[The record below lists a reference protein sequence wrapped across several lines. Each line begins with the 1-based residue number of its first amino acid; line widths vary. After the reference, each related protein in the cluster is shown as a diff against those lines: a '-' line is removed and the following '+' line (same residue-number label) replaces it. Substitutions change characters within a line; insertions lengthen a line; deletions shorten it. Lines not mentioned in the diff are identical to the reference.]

1 VVHGGG
7 DMDVLVAVD
16 PDGDLRCNSWQAGH
30 LVPSGSVIGREGT
43 HSEAADSTA
52 TGPKARLL

>member
-1 VVHGGG
+1 
-7 DMDVLVAVD
+7 MDVLVAVD
-16 PDGDLRCNSWQAGH
+16 PDGDLTRNCWWAGH
-30 LVPSGSVIGREGT
+30 IVPSGSAMGRQGT